1 MTKVNVWK
9 SEKRVYKASPRHYN
23 HGVMVK
29 TIKITGGRPLKGEV
43 TISGAKNAVTK
54 MMIAAL
60 LTDEPVILHNV
71 PRIGDVDITAEI
83 CKAVGSKVTIE
94 GATIRMHTPKITNS
108 GVRRLRQSNRISV
121 LAISP
126 LLHRSGK
133 AELPIVG
140 GDEIGPRPVNFH
152 FEALTKMGAQ
162 IEETSKS
169 YRAKAPKRL
178 RGTSVT
184 LPFPSVGAT
193 ENIILAAV
201 LADGRTYIKNAAI
214 EPEIIDLIEMLQ
226 QMGAIIEFRANRT
239 IIIDGVEKLGGVEY
253 TVLPDRLEAASYAMM
268 AVATG
273 GDILVKGA
281 RQEDLMT
288 FLNTIRRIG
297 ADYHIS
303 KEGIRFSRAPGKD
316 LVGIELETDTHPG
329 FATDWQQPMVVLLT
343 QADGMS
349 VVHET
354 VWEDRFGYVEALK
367 QMGASI
373 TVFSKC
379 LGELPC
385 RFNGEGFKHSAVI
398 KGPTPLHAADV
409 NIPDIRAGLALVVAA
424 LMAEG
429 TSTLQG
435 VEHLMR
441 GYEHLLEKLESIGA
455 DFSAN

>member
-1 MTKVNVWK
+1 
-9 SEKRVYKASPRHYN
+9 
-23 HGVMVK
+23 MVK
-29 TIKITGGRPLKGEV
+29 TIQITGGRPLKGEV
-43 TISGAKNAVTK
+43 SISGAKNAATK

-60 LTDEPVILHNV
+60 LTDEPVVLHNV

-83 CKAVGSKVTIE
+83 CRTVGAKITFEDSTI
-94 GATIRMHTPKITNS
+94 TMHTPKIASS
-108 GVRRLRQSNRISV
+108 GVRRLSRTNRISV

-126 LLHRSGK
+126 LLHRTGK

-162 IEETSKS
+162 IETTAKS
-169 YRAKAPKRL
+169 YKAKAPKRL
-178 RGTSVT
+178 HGTSVT
-184 LPFPSVGAT
+184 LPYPSVGAT
-193 ENIILAAV
+193 ENIVLSAV

-239 IIIDGVEKLGGVEY
+239 IIIDGVERLGGVEY
-253 TVLPDRLEAASYAMM
+253 TIIPDRLEAASYAMM
-268 AVATG
+268 AVATD

-303 KEGIRFSRAPGKD
+303 EDGIRFARVEGRP
-316 LVGIELETDTHPG
+316 LTGIELETDTHPG

-373 TVFSKC
+373 SVFSKC

-385 RFNGEGFKHSAVI
+385 RFNGEGHKHSAVV
-398 KGPTPLHAADV
+398 KGPTPLHAAEV

-424 LMAEG
+424 LIAEG
-429 TSTLQG
+429 TSTLHG

-441 GYEHLLEKLESIGA
+441 GYEHLLDKLESIGA
-455 DFSAN
+455 QFSAK